1 MNKDEKILEEIRRQ
15 AFIRARQKDRQ
26 DEVRQRRRDT
36 LDALQELTGL
46 PRHELKAIAAAV
58 GPNCE
63 REEEGFF
70 STKNQF
76 LMVAAGLGLSST
88 FIWTVFRLL
97 G

>member
-1 MNKDEKILEEIRRQ
+1 MMNKDEKILEEIRRQ

-58 GPNCE
+58 SPNCE

-70 STKNQF
+70 SIKNQF
-76 LMVAAGLGLSST
+76 LKMSMRS
-88 FIWTVFRLL
+88 
-97 G
+97 